1 MNSFINF
8 FLIIIGKLFILL
20 SKSFNMGSGS
30 TWPGHIA
37 LKINPNFNK
46 DILKKTTAKK
56 IVIAGTNGKTTTG
69 SIINTVLISNN
80 KTVVHNQA
88 GANLLNGLAS
98 SLIQNSSFSANINRD
113 YIIFESDEF
122 ALPQILEDIQP
133 DYLVCLNLFRDQLDR
148 YGELDSVA
156 RKWKNSLKNLNANT
170 NLILNADDP
179 LVSYLGEGKN
189 DNVLYFGLSDKEN
202 LKRIKHGADSLYCPK
217 CSNKLTFDTVYFS
230 HLGNWHCTSCKL
242 KRPKLSISN
251 FQYFPLPGI
260 YNKYNTLAASLL
272 LLSENFN
279 ERQIVNGLK
288 NFKPV
293 FGRQEKIRYKD
304 HEIVIFLS
312 KNPTSFNESLST
324 VKDLGEKNLM
334 FVINDRIPDGLDVS
348 WIWDIGFERIIDKS
362 YNICVSGDR
371 CYDMGTRLKY
381 AQLFSH
387 IEQDLKTAID
397 KTLEGLNDNEKLYIL
412 PNYSAMLDVRKILL
426 GRKLL

>member
-1 MNSFINF
+1 MILVNSF
-8 FLIIIGKLFILL
+8 LILIGKSIIFL
-20 SKSFNMGSGS
+20 SKTLNLGSGS

-46 DILKKTTAKK
+46 EILKNTKAKK
-56 IVIAGTNGKTTTG
+56 VVIAGTNGKTTTG
-69 SIINTVLISNN
+69 SIINTVLSSNN

-98 SLIQNSSFSANINRD
+98 SLIQSSSFSADINKD

-122 ALPQILEDIQP
+122 ALPQILENIQP
-133 DYLVCLNLFRDQLDR
+133 DYLICLNLFRDQLDR

-156 RKWKNSLKNLNANT
+156 KKWKKGLKNLSINT
-170 NLILNADDP
+170 KLILNADDP
-179 LVSYLGEGKN
+179 LVSYLGEDKKN
-189 DNVLYFGLSDKEN
+189 TQYFGLKDKEN
-202 LKRIKHGADSLYCPK
+202 LKRIKHGADSLYCPN
-217 CSNKLTFDTVYFS
+217 CSSKLTFDTVYFS

-242 KRPKLSISN
+242 KRPKLTISN
-251 FQYFPLPGI
+251 FQYIPLPGL
-260 YNKYNTLAASLL
+260 YNKYNTLAASLF
-272 LLSENFN
+272 LLSEGLND
-279 ERQIVNGLK
+279 EQIVNGLK
-288 NFKPV
+288 DFKPV
-293 FGRQEKIRYKD
+293 FGRQEKIRYKNHD
-304 HEIVIFLS
+304 IVIFLS

-334 FVINDRIPDGLDVS
+334 FIINDRIPDGLDVS

-371 CYDMGTRLKY
+371 CYDIGIRLKY
-381 AQLFSH
+381 AEVFFH

-397 KTLEGLNDNEKLYIL
+397 RTVQGLEKDEKLYIL
-412 PNYSAMLDVRKILL
+412 PNYSAMLDVRQILL